1 MGKTGRW
8 KTAGQWL
15 AEQAARAFFR
25 ELARALLWHWL
36 DDGSGQAQSIRHC
49 FRSNTDR
56 N

>member
-25 ELARALLWHWL
+25 ELARALLRYWL
-36 DDGSGQAQSIRHC
+36 E
-49 FRSNTDR
+49 
-56 N
+56 